1 MPPPAYTKLTIK
13 MFTRLVTPPDIHVS
27 GLMFYH
33 GFFHISSFFYRQL
46 PAELAERN
54 STIFGHMIES
64 KCNLKMH
71 VRNLGYPIPLQI
83 GGPKPPFSTTLQ
95 LNSNFN
101 GMKHD
106 IHKQAS
112 ALQTTVDLLHK
123 CQNDMNF
130 GPQKASNWR

>member
-1 MPPPAYTKLTIK
+1 MRTPIPFKRY
-13 MFTRLVTPPDIHVS
+13 FRPPDIHVG

-33 GFFHISSFFYRQL
+33 GFFLLLSFFFRQL
-46 PAELAERN
+46 PTELAERN
-54 STIFGHMIES
+54 STISGHMAGS

-112 ALQTTVDLLHK
+112 ALQTPRVSYIVSKRHELWFT
-123 CQNDMNF
+123 N
-130 GPQKASNWR
+130 GSNWR